1 MGGKIFVAYP
11 EEEEK
16 PKEMMLAKK
25 WSRAELDLT
34 QIETDI
40 KQLITMLD
48 NISAT
53 GSKYEVD
60 EAKLTV
66 GLTKDENGKVNATI
80 AASFLNLLKGSA
92 GGELSEGISE
102 NKLFEIVIKRG
113 SA

>member
-16 PKEMMLAKK
+16 PKEMLLARK
-25 WSRAELDLT
+25 WSRTELDLT

-40 KQLITMLD
+40 KQIIAMLD

-53 GSKYEVD
+53 DSKYKID

-66 GLTKDENGKVNATI
+66 GLTKDENGKINATI
-80 AASFLNLLKGSA
+80 AASLLNLIKGSV
-92 GGELSEGISE
+92 GGELSQEISE
-102 NKLFEIVIKRG
+102 NKLFEIVIKR
-113 SA
+113 SSS